1 MATFDLES
9 SVNALPDT
17 PIIPNFPGH
26 PVVKAKIL
34 EFSMFKGFE
43 PIDIKDKLLQY
54 FNSSNMI
61 VIKHTDTPQPVPI
74 QLMTLE
80 DLVNA
85 ISQKLKSEPQAILGD
100 KDMNSLENLTAK
112 VNAQD
117 EESASAME
125 DLQLLAYGCVIDA
138 IAARVIK
145 RGALYLNP
153 FTQKPVL
160 LLGNR
165 GLFITDKQR
174 VAAAEARQRKAELRS
189 AKSAKS
195 GLPKDDAAY
204 TKKSSKK
211 KAAKED
217 QGAQSAG
224 SLDDVSCHGG
234 DGSSPYSSEWERASR
249 NSGPSTPILVPSHLS
264 QTEPQ
269 LATTSLENTIM
280 DANAASRDGLAHD
293 PPTFTLPAPQPLG
306 IQLAPSPFL
315 PLVSTVPH
323 LQKARGMNMATSFM
337 GSPGSVYTGPTH
349 HSTKS
354 SRRKSG
360 KTKKSK
366 KSKSKRSRSRS
377 RSRSNSSSSTS
388 LKSVEVP
395 APRPNVDQV
404 FLYTVSFIPS

>member
-17 PIIPNFPGH
+17 PIIPNYPGH

-100 KDMNSLENLTAK
+100 KDMNSLENITAK

-117 EESASAME
+117 EGSASAME

-189 AKSAKS
+189 AKSAKL
-195 GLPKDDAAY
+195 GLPKDD
-204 TKKSSKK
+204 TSFTRKSSKK
-211 KAAKED
+211 RAARED
-217 QGAQSAG
+217 QGAQSAE

-249 NSGPSTPILVPSHLS
+249 NSGPSTPILVPSHAS

-269 LATTSLENTIM
+269 LTTTSLENSVMET
-280 DANAASRDGLAHD
+280 NAASMDGPAHD
-293 PPTFTLPAPQPLG
+293 LPTLTLPVPQPLG

-315 PLVSTVPH
+315 PLVSTAPH
-323 LQKARGMNMATSFM
+323 LLKARGLNVASSFM
-337 GSPGSVYTGPTH
+337 GSPGSVYTGPTQ
-349 HSTKS
+349 HSSKS
-354 SRRKSG
+354 SKRKSG
-360 KTKKSK
+360 KAKKSK
-366 KSKSKRSRSRS
+366 KSKSRRSRSRS
-377 RSRSNSSSSTS
+377 RSRSHSSSSTS

-404 FLYTVSFIPS
+404 LLYTVSFIPS